1 MTLQNLILIVLLAA
15 AVYWD
20 LKLRKIPN
28 KITVPAAFLG
38 FLLFLLYE
46 GGKGAG
52 QSALG
57 FLLGLVIFVI
67 PYGFGGMGA
76 GDVKLMAAVGALK
89 GPEFI
94 LRAALATALAGGL
107 MALVVQIWKGRSR
120 QTMINLL
127 GILLLPLL
135 KGIYRLTAWE
145 KSLKAQRWFD
155 TQKQESGNEY
165 LPYAVAIA
173 IGTLAVLFGAFD
185 GLFPQ

>member
-1 MTLQNLILIVLLAA
+1 MTLQNLILILLLAA
-15 AVYWD
+15 AVFWD

-28 KITVPAAFLG
+28 KITVPAALLG
-38 FLLFLLYE
+38 FLLFLFAE
-46 GGKGAG
+46 GGKGAS

-57 FLLGLVIFVI
+57 FLLGLVIFLI
-67 PYGFGGMGA
+67 LYGFGGMGA

-89 GPEFI
+89 GPEFV

-107 MALVVQIWKGRSR
+107 MALVVQIWKGRFR

-135 KGIYRLTAWE
+135 KGIYRLTAWP
-145 KSLKAQRWFD
+145 KALEAQKWFV
-155 TQKQESGNEY
+155 TKKLEAGNEY

-173 IGTLAVLFGAFD
+173 LGTVAVLLGVFS